1 MEVSENRRLSQKNE
15 KIDNDMVI
23 ENTMRE
29 CEFVNDIESGSIH
42 IDELLKMSEE
52 EFDMFLDLIDCKSN
66 ETLTKFAIWVHKKRM
81 YNNK

>member
-1 MEVSENRRLSQKNE
+1 MEVSENRRLSQKNGN
-15 KIDNDMVI
+15 IDNDMVI

-29 CEFVNDIESGSIH
+29 CEFVNYIEIGSIH

-52 EFDMFLDLIDCKSN
+52 EFDMFLDLIDCNSN

>member
-1 MEVSENRRLSQKNE
+1 MEVSENRRLSQKNG

-42 IDELLKMSEE
+42 IGELLKMSEE